1 MKIHLL
7 GRTGPRSQKGK
18 SISSLNAVK
27 HGAYAKTE
35 VLPFED
41 SNERKRLDR
50 ALIKAFQPI
59 DAIEDALIQNMA
71 QSLWTM
77 ERLKNRLALRQEKI
91 FKEITPRMLAELI
104 GVPTAYQ
111 PHAPDYLKEP
121 NTKFAKKELKE
132 PLKLHNDY
140 IHLRKNSL
148 GIQNYQMVFVR
159 YQDLF
164 EGAHQFAQQKKYK
177 PFLNALGNGLDLFYQ
192 NDPTAVEELL
202 LQYAACLY
210 YMTRLEELKPAIR
223 TALASW
229 FFIDRH
235 MQKEADYQD
244 EQVAKEMNRYQSYL
258 SQLLK
263 YRRTMQGISSYAE
276 KLEQQIERNE
286 ISHSDSKSMT

>member
-18 SISSLNAVK
+18 SNSSLNAVK

-41 SNERKRLDR
+41 ADERKRLDR
-50 ALIKAFQPI
+50 ALIKAFQPR
-59 DAIEDALIQNMA
+59 DAIEHTLIQNMA

-77 ERLKNRLALRQEKI
+77 ERFKNRLALRQGKI

-121 NTKFAKKELKE
+121 NTKFAKKDLKE
-132 PLKLHNDY
+132 PLKLYNDY

-148 GIQNYQMVFVR
+148 GIQNYQMVFVS

-164 EGAHQFAQQKKYK
+164 KGAHEFAQQKKYK
-177 PFLNALGNGLDLFYQ
+177 PVLNTLGNGLDLFYQ
-192 NDPTAVEELL
+192 NDPLAVEELL
-202 LQYAACLY
+202 LQYAASLY
-210 YMTRLEELKPAIR
+210 YMTRLDELKPAIR

-229 FFIDRH
+229 FFIDRY

-263 YRRTMQGISSYAE
+263 YRKTMQSISVYAD
-276 KLEQQIERNE
+276 KLEEQIERNE
-286 ISHSDSKSMT
+286 IPNSDSKSVT